1 MEIRKNKVTLDKRG
15 ALLAASSILL
25 TAAYQSL
32 WYLAP
37 QLLAHSLWAGSALN
51 VGFLLG
57 TLSICVPIFIAW
69 LIVRSDRQSPSRE
82 TFEVSDH

>member
-37 QLLAHSLWAGSALN
+37 QRLKSRLMEPEL
-51 VGFLLG
+51 VEE
-57 TLSICVPIFIAW
+57 FIAEYH
-69 LIVRSDRQSPSRE
+69 RE
-82 TFEVSDH
+82 LNMSKFDSLLEYRKLLRADLVNKILALL